1 MSDKLVYAAVQN
13 GVILDVFPTKEE
25 AVARANE
32 EIKKDWVQIICKK
45 ALRKLLTKSGD
56 VALHK
61 YSVIAIVNQE
71 EIK

>member
-1 MSDKLVYAAVQN
+1 MNDTYVFAAVQN

-45 ALRKLLTKSGD
+45 AVRKLLKKTGD

-61 YSVIAIVNQE
+61 YSVILIAGEE